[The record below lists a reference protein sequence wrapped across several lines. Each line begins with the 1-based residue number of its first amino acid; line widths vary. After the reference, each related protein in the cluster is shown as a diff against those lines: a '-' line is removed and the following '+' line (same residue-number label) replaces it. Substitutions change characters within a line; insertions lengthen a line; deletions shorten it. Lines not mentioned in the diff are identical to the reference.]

1 MEYREFSDLTKVTV
15 RGMYDRIPS
24 KYHED
29 FESLF
34 IGGEIGL
41 AVETLVGGLARF
53 NIPIKP
59 SERDNLAILL
69 RWMRKTES
77 ELDALNVNLPDD
89 V

>member
-1 MEYREFSDLTKVTV
+1 VEYAEFSDLTEATI
-15 RGMYDRIPS
+15 RGMYDRIPA

-34 IGGEIGL
+34 IGGEVGL
-41 AVETLVGGLARF
+41 AVETLVAGLARF
-53 NIPIKP
+53 NIPIKL